1 MHGFVSDDAY
11 IKSVES
17 RLSLRNGLDFTLPN
31 ADNVPAE
38 SGQFCFR
45 PMVALDIAAYLLL
58 PELDISLGKAVV
70 AATLMAVPE
79 ATVHEYDSLV
89 LWQDNV
95 RLAGK
100 TIDI

>member
-1 MHGFVSDDAY
+1 MRGLVSDDAP

-17 RLSLRNGLDFTLPN
+17 RLSLRNGLDFALPYTYG
-31 ADNVPAE
+31 PPTE
-38 SGQFCFR
+38 CGKFGFC
-45 PMVALDIAAYLLL
+45 PEVALDIATYLLL
-58 PELDISLGKAVV
+58 PELDISLGEAIV

-79 ATVHEYDSLV
+79 AAVHEYDGLV
-89 LWQDNV
+89 LRQNYV